1 MGGPAMSSIPHPT
14 PAGPWIEHAACY
26 GHKDLFFP
34 PTDVR
39 EHRYDRNR
47 RIRRAK
53 GICAVCP
60 VKAECLEWA
69 QSNNEQ
75 SGIWGG
81 WVFDYSRHGTDLNAI

>member
-1 MGGPAMSSIPHPT
+1 MSAIPHNIT
-14 PAGPWIEHAACY
+14 PPGLWANRAACRFR
-26 GHKDLFFP
+26 DRELFFP
-34 PTDVR
+34 PTDIR
-39 EHRYDRNR
+39 ERREDRNR

-53 GICAVCP
+53 AICAVCP
-60 VKAECLEWA
+60 VRVECLEWA